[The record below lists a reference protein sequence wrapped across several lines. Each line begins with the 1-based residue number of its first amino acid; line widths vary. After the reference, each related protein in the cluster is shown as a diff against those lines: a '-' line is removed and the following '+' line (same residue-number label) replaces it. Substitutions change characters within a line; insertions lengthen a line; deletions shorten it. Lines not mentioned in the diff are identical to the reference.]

1 MTQPGLMAWRSIKTR
16 DQTIMTTLSLEA
28 VSTVRSS
35 AYRKTAW
42 RLMPFL
48 MLCYLCAY
56 LDRVNVGF
64 AKLQMMN
71 DLALSE
77 TVYGLGAGVFFIGY
91 FLSEVPSN
99 IILHKVGARVWI
111 ARIMITWGI
120 VSALFAFVETAWQ
133 FYALRFL
140 LGIAEAGLAP
150 GLLLYLTYWFPSYR
164 RARMTVLWF
173 IAIPLS
179 GMVGGPLSGWIMN
192 HFAGV
197 HGWAGWQ
204 WMFVLEAVPT
214 VVVGLLV
221 LSYLKDGVHQATW
234 LNDEE
239 KALITREQAEDD
251 QQKVTHA
258 SIGEFIR
265 DRRLWLLAAIY
276 FCVVMGQYAI
286 TFWLPPL
293 VRNAGVSDPLHIGF
307 LTSLPY
313 LCAIAAML
321 LVGRSG
327 DKHRERRWHLIVPM
341 IAGAIGLSL
350 AAMMGGNPTLS
361 ILSLCLAASGIL
373 SATSLFWMLPTTLLG
388 GVSAAAG
395 IAAVNSLANLAG
407 FCSPY
412 LIGWITTLTGS
423 SAIGMYLIT
432 GVLFLGASLVLRI
445 PAALVNR

>member
-1 MTQPGLMAWRSIKTR
+1 
-16 DQTIMTTLSLEA
+16 
-28 VSTVRSS
+28 
-35 AYRKTAW
+35 
-42 RLMPFL
+42 
-48 MLCYLCAY
+48 
-56 LDRVNVGF
+56 
-64 AKLQMMN
+64 
-71 DLALSE
+71 
-77 TVYGLGAGVFFIGY
+77 
-91 FLSEVPSN
+91 
-99 IILHKVGARVWI
+99 
-111 ARIMITWGI
+111 
-120 VSALFAFVETAWQ
+120 
-133 FYALRFL
+133 
-140 LGIAEAGLAP
+140 
-150 GLLLYLTYWFPSYR
+150 
-164 RARMTVLWF
+164 
-173 IAIPLS
+173 
-179 GMVGGPLSGWIMN
+179 MN
-192 HFAGV
+192 HFAGM

-221 LSYLKDGVHQATW
+221 LSYLKDGVHQASW

-239 KALITREQAEDD
+239 KALITRELAEDD
-251 QQKVTHA
+251 QHKVTHA
-258 SIGEFIR
+258 SVGEFIR

-286 TFWLPPL
+286 TFWLPTL
-293 VRNAGVSDPLHIGF
+293 VRNSGVSDPLHIGF

-350 AAMMGGNPTLS
+350 AALMGGNPTLS

-395 IAAVNSLANLAG
+395 IAAVNSFANLAG

-412 LIGWITTLTGS
+412 LIGWITTMTGS

-432 GVLFLGASLVLRI
+432 GVLFAGATLVLRI

>member
-1 MTQPGLMAWRSIKTR
+1 
-16 DQTIMTTLSLEA
+16 MTTLSLDA
-28 VSTVRSS
+28 VSSVRSN

-77 TVYGLGAGVFFIGY
+77 TVYGLGAGMFFIGY
-91 FLSEVPSN
+91 FLCEVPSN
-99 IILHKVGARVWI
+99 IILHRVGARIWI

-120 VSALFAFVETAWQ
+120 ISALFAFVETAWQ
-133 FYALRFL
+133 FYVLRFL
-140 LGIAEAGLAP
+140 LGVAEAGLAP

-164 RARMTVLWF
+164 RAKMTVLWF
-173 IAIPLS
+173 VAIPLS
-179 GMVGGPLSGWIMN
+179 GMIGGPLSGWIMN
-192 HFAGV
+192 HFAGY

-204 WMFVLEAVPT
+204 WMFVIEAIPT
-214 VVVGLLV
+214 VVVGLMV
-221 LSYLKDGVHQATW
+221 LGYLKDGVHQASW
-234 LNDEE
+234 LDDEE
-239 KALITREQAEDD
+239 KALVARELEEDNK
-251 QQKVTHA
+251 QKVTHA
-258 SIGEFIR
+258 SPGAFIR

-286 TFWLPPL
+286 TFWLPTL
-293 VRNAGVSDPLHIGF
+293 IRNAGVSDPLNIGM

-313 LCAIAAML
+313 MCAIVAML

-341 IAGAIGLSL
+341 LLGATGLTL
-350 AAMMGGNPTLS
+350 AAALGGNVVLS

-373 SATSLFWMLPTTLLG
+373 SASSMFWMLPTTLLG

-395 IAAVNSLANLAG
+395 IAAVNSFANLAG

-412 LIGWITTLTGS
+412 LIGWITTATGS

-432 GVLFLGASLVLRI
+432 GVLAGGALLVLRV

>member
-1 MTQPGLMAWRSIKTR
+1 
-16 DQTIMTTLSLEA
+16 MTTLSLEA
-28 VSTVRSS
+28 VSTVRTS

-77 TVYGLGAGVFFIGY
+77 AVYGLGAGMFFIGY
-91 FLSEVPSN
+91 FLCEVPSN

-120 VSALFAFVETAWQ
+120 ISALFAFVETAWQ
-133 FYALRFL
+133 FYLLRFF
-140 LGIAEAGLAP
+140 LGVAEAGLAP

-192 HFAGV
+192 AFAGV
-197 HGWAGWQ
+197 QGWAGWQ

-221 LSYLKDGVHQATW
+221 LAYLKDGVHQATW

-239 KALITREQAEDD
+239 KVLVTRELAEDN
-251 QQKVTHA
+251 QHKVTHA
-258 SIGEFIR
+258 SVGEFIR
-265 DRRLWLLAAIY
+265 DRRLWLLAGIY

-286 TFWLPPL
+286 TFWLPTL
-293 VRNAGVSDPLHIGF
+293 VRNAGVSDPLHIGM
-307 LTSLPY
+307 LSSLPY

-350 AAMMGGNPTLS
+350 AALVGGNVTLS

-395 IAAVNSLANLAG
+395 IAAVNSFANLAG

-412 LIGWITTLTGS
+412 LIGWITTQTGS

-432 GVLFLGASLVLRI
+432 GVLLIGSSLVLRI
-445 PAALVNR
+445 PAAAVNR